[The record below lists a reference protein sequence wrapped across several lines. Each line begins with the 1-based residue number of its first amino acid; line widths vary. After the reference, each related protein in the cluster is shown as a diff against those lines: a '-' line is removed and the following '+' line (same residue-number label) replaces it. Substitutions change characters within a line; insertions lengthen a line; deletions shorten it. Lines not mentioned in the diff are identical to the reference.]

1 MKEARL
7 IRPEDVF
14 LVWDEV
20 QPLITKALVKSDEA
34 YNSLDYLDLI
44 MRERC
49 ALWIGLHNNEI
60 KSALVCEATQLP
72 RAKILQIHI
81 WATKSGY
88 DYEPWMKHFGSIEDY
103 GRENGCSIIEVTVR
117 KGLAKKLNWKHT
129 YSVLTKRI

>member
-7 IRPEDVF
+7 IRPADVF
-14 LVWDEV
+14 PIWDEV
-20 QPLITKALVKSDEA
+20 EPLITKALVKSDEA
-34 YNSLDYLDLI
+34 FSSLDYLDLI
-44 MRERC
+44 MRGVC
-49 ALWIGLHNNEI
+49 TLWIGLENNEI

-81 WATKSGY
+81 WSTKSGH
-88 DYEPWMKHFGSIEDY
+88 DYEPWMELFDSIEDY

>member
-7 IRPEDVF
+7 IRPADVF
-14 LVWDEV
+14 PIWDEV
-20 QPLITKALVKSDEA
+20 EPLITKALVKSDEA
-34 YNSLDYLDLI
+34 FSSLDYLDLI
-44 MRERC
+44 MRGVC
-49 ALWIGLHNNEI
+49 TLWIGLENNEI

-81 WATKSGY
+81 WSTKSGH
-88 DYEPWMKHFGSIEDY
+88 DYEPWMELFDSIEDY

-117 KGLAKKLNWKHT
+117 KALAKKLNWKHT